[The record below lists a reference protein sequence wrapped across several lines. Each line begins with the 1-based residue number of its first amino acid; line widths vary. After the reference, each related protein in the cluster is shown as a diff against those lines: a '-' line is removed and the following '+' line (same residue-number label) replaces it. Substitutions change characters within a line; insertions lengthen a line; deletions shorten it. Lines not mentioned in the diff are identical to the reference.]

1 MTSRSSITTDSM
13 KTLPPITSGE
23 ILNEDFLKPM
33 NLTAYR
39 LAKEIHV
46 PLTRITAILQGKR
59 GITADTGLRLDRYF
73 GLSEG
78 YWLRIQNECDLREA
92 KRRLAKEL
100 AEIKPRPLAA
110 A

>member
-1 MTSRSSITTDSM
+1 M
-13 KTLPPITSGE
+13 KTLTPITSGE
-23 ILNEDFLKPM
+23 ILSEDFLKPM
-33 NLTAYR
+33 ELTAYR
-39 LAKEIHV
+39 LAKDIHV

-78 YWLRIQNECDLREA
+78 YWMRIQMECDLREA
-92 KRRLAKEL
+92 KQRLGKQI
-100 AEIKPRPLAA
+100 AEIKPRALAA